1 MLEYEYVIFEW
12 DDQKNR
18 SNKQKHGLSFETAH
32 HVFFDEHCLTEFHR
46 IEGGEERWKSLGLL
60 GGEVVVFIG
69 HLVAEDSVGR
79 EVIRLITARKAD
91 ANEREVYH
99 ASYQKNLPKR

>member
-1 MLEYEYVIFEW
+1 MLEYEFVIFEW

-18 SNKQKHGLSFETAH
+18 SNRLKHGISFEAAH

-46 IEGGEERWKSLGLL
+46 IENGDERWKTLGLL

-69 HLVAEDSVGR
+69 HLVAEDAAGR

-91 ANEREVYH
+91 PKEREEYY
-99 ASYQKNLPKR
+99 ANYP